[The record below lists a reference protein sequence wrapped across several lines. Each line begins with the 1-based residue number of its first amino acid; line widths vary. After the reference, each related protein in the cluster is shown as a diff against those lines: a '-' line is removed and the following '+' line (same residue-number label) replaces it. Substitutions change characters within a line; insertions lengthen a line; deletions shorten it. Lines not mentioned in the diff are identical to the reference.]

1 MLTKFIQPIPPAT
14 VYKFYGV
21 DAPDHVHEE
30 ANKSKTVGFRET
42 NTNDANR
49 QESYEDALR
58 VFYGV
63 EEVKNQ
69 AEKLGNP
76 IPGYCGFNRR
86 VQADNVFG
94 MTYAEARRRAQE
106 SQARI
111 EQEKGD
117 TLRSTA
123 IFVPEYTKKDG
134 EHWH

>member
-1 MLTKFIQPIPPAT
+1 VKFDETKSGEA
-14 VYKFYGV
+14 KG
-21 DAPDHVHEE
+21 EE
-30 ANKSKTVGFRET
+30 T
-42 NTNDANR
+42 
-49 QESYEDALR
+49 YEDALR

-63 EEVKNQ
+63 EAPLKE
-69 AEKLGNP
+69 ADKLGNP

-111 EQEKGD
+111 EQEKGE

-123 IFVPEYTKKDG
+123 VFNPEYTKKSG